1 MAQSTIAIIILASV
15 LILYTIP
22 RVPLAVTTILG
33 MLAMALTGVIPY
45 TTAYSG
51 FSSNAVFLV
60 AGMMVIGQACFT
72 TGLAEVIGSLLQRTV
87 KTNERRCVGMILL
100 IAAALGVFLN
110 GSLVVA
116 LLLPMIDSIVA
127 KSGGNITRK
136 QTYFPLGVASVIGN
150 NLTTISATSM
160 ITAAGLYEAAG
171 HGEIPLFAPTFINL
185 PALVMVFALYILYG
199 YRLQKKWFDFRDIP
213 VVCESGP
220 TAAVQVHSVPKM
232 TLTGAVLVCVVV
244 AMVAG
249 LNYGAAS
256 LLGSCVLVLGG
267 CIDQKTAIRGVS
279 WTTII
284 IVAGAIGFSKGLHES
299 GAGALIANTMI
310 EMCGSLGKSPFAM
323 CVILFI
329 VGTVLSNFMSDNAAV
344 AIIVPIALVISEA
357 LNTDAL
363 PLVLSTASG
372 VKVAMATPISVAPMT
387 QVQVAGYRFKDYV
400 RVGGLVNLVALIVTC
415 IAIKLV
421 YYP

>member
-1 MAQSTIAIIILASV
+1 MAQSTIAIIILVTV

-33 MLAMALTGVIPY
+33 MLAMALTGIIPF

-60 AGMMVIGQACFT
+60 AGMMVIGQACFA
-72 TGLAEVIGSLLQRTV
+72 TGVAEVIGSLLYRTV
-87 KTNERRCVGMILL
+87 KTNERRCVAMILL
-100 IAAALGVFLN
+100 IAATLGVFLN

-116 LLLPMIDSIVA
+116 LLLPMIDGIVA
-127 KSGGNITRK
+127 KSGGSITRK
-136 QTYFPLGVASVIGN
+136 HTYFPLGVASVAGN

-171 HGEIPLFAPTFINL
+171 HGEMSLFAPTLVNL
-185 PALVMVFALYILYG
+185 PALVVVFALYISCG
-199 YRLQKKWFDFRDIP
+199 YRLQKRWFDFRDIP

-220 TAAVQVHSVPKM
+220 AATIQAHSVPKM
-232 TLTGAVLVCVVV
+232 ILTGAVLVCVVV
-244 AMVAG
+244 AMVGG
-249 LNYGAAS
+249 LNYGAAP
-256 LLGSCVLVLGG
+256 LLGSCVLVLSG

-284 IVAGAIGFSKGLHES
+284 IVAGAIGFSKGLQES
-299 GAGALIANTMI
+299 GAGALIAI
-310 EMCGSLGKSPFAM
+310 SIIDVCGSLGESPFAM
-323 CVILFI
+323 CVILFVI
-329 VGTVLSNFMSDNAAV
+329 GSVLSNFMSDNAAV
-344 AIIVPIALVISEA
+344 AILVPIALVIAAA

-372 VKVAMATPISVAPMT
+372 VKIAVATPISVAPMT

-400 RVGGLVNLVALIVTC
+400 RVGGLVNLVAFIVTSV
-415 IAIKLV
+415 AIKLV
-421 YYP
+421 YYS